1 VSTRS
6 PTTQVEVAIV
16 GAGLSGLGMAIAL
29 RRAGREDFV
38 VLEREN
44 ALGGTWRDNSYPG
57 CACDIPSVLYSYRDE
72 PNPDW
77 TRAFALQPEIWA
89 YMRRVAD
96 AHDVQR
102 FMRFNHDVV
111 DARFDGEHQRWEIET
126 TGGRYT
132 AAVLISAAGTLA
144 DPSIPDL
151 TGLGSFTGTVFH
163 SSRWNHEHPLE
174 GRRVAVIGSGAS
186 ALQFVPEIQPR
197 VAHLTLFQRTPTW
210 VLPRQNIFVPRTWR
224 ERFARHPW
232 LESLARAGA
241 FSFQEASHIGFSHPA
256 VMRVAELQARRQ
268 LARQVSDPELRARL
282 TPTFRLGC
290 KRVLFSNRWYP
301 ALVADNAEVVSASI
315 REVVADGIIDSADV
329 HHALD
334 TIVLATGFRA
344 TDPPIAQRLR
354 DRDGRR
360 LAEHWNGSPR
370 AHLGMGV
377 AEYPNLFFLLGPN
390 TTLGHNS
397 VLLMIEAQIGYL
409 IKLLAHRDRVG
420 AATVAPTAQAQAGS
434 VAEIDRGTEG
444 SVWSA
449 GGCISWY
456 LDATGRN
463 SALWPGSVRAYQ
475 RRLAQLD
482 PDDYSWQPPRAM
494 PAGVDVESALV

>member
-6 PTTQVEVAIV
+6 PTHVEIAIV

-38 VLEREN
+38 VLERAN

-102 FMRFNHDVV
+102 FMHFDHDVV
-111 DARFDGEHQRWEIET
+111 DARFDREHERWEIET
-126 TGGRYT
+126 TGGHYT
-132 AAVLISAAGTLA
+132 AAILISASGTLA

-151 TGLGSFTGTVFH
+151 PGLGTFGGTVFH
-163 SSRWNHEHPLE
+163 SSRWNHEQPLE
-174 GRRVAVIGSGAS
+174 GRRVAVIGNGAS
-186 ALQFVPEIQPR
+186 AIQFVPEIQPR

-210 VLPRQNIFVPRTWR
+210 VLPRENILIPRSWR
-224 ERFARHPW
+224 ERFARYPR
-232 LESLARAGA
+232 LESIARAGA
-241 FSFQEASHIGFSHPA
+241 FSFQELTHIGFSHPM
-256 VMRVAELQARRQ
+256 VMRVAEFQGRRQ
-268 LARQVSDPELRARL
+268 LARQVSDPDLRARL
-282 TPTFRLGC
+282 TPRFRLGC

-315 REVVADGIIDSADV
+315 REVVADGIIDSAGV
-329 HHALD
+329 HHPLD
-334 TIVLATGFRA
+334 TIVLATGFHV

-360 LAEHWNGSPR
+360 LSELWGGSPR

-377 AEYPNLFFLLGPN
+377 AEFPNLFFLLGPN

-397 VLLMIEAQIGYL
+397 VLLMIEAQIEYL
-409 IKLLAHRDRVG
+409 IKLLAHRDQVT
-420 AATVAPTAQAQAGS
+420 AATVAPTVQAQARS
-434 VAEIDRGTEG
+434 VADVDRGTEG
-444 SVWSA
+444 SVWST

-475 RRLAQLD
+475 RRLARFD
-482 PDDYSWQPPRAM
+482 PDDYAWQPPRAM
-494 PAGVDVESALV
+494 PVGADIDSVLA